1 MENTKQYKPFDTVLK
16 AEAAVA
22 KVVLAIA
29 GIMFMAML
37 TIMLIQVVARYV
49 LAYSTVW
56 AEEVVRYLFI
66 TSAFLGT
73 AVAIVRH
80 DHIEIDVANVL
91 IHKFFP
97 KKETRL
103 KAITV
108 MNVFRYLSIAVLMA
122 LVTKF
127 GFDYAMQLGVVNQIS
142 PGAKIPMIYVH
153 LIVTVGY
160 GLTVVHSII
169 RIIESIAYPKDI
181 EV

>member
-1 MENTKQYKPFDTVLK
+1 MKNDIDMLLQQALAPSEEPNPWLKQKIMIQAREKERMEKRKIK
-16 AEAAVA
+16 W
-22 KVVLAIA
+22 
-29 GIMFMAML
+29 
-37 TIMLIQVVARYV
+37 
-49 LAYSTVW
+49 S
-56 AEEVVRYLFI
+56 
-66 TSAFLGT
+66 LGT

-108 MNVFRYLSIAVLMA
+108 MNIFRYLSIAVLMA